1 MDANLVRSS
10 GSSERSLKDRPAL
23 TVRGSVSE
31 LFQELQRVPLGGG
44 VKFDEQAD
52 RHAGQMTCRCVH
64 AAVPEAIGLFRG
76 ARDRSIQPRPI
87 RIAPKKTSQTPSTIA
102 SV

>member
-76 ARDRSIQPRPI
+76 GPI